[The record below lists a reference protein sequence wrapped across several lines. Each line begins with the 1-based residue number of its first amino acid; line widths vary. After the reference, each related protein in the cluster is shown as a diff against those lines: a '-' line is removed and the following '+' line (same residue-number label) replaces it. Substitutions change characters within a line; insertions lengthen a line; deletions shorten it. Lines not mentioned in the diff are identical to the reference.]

1 MGHRRPFQIDPAW
14 SFFELL
20 QHLFAHY
27 RGGGIE
33 GTGYRLNT
41 IRAWLSMAGRR
52 RALAVFQELQQEAGT
67 SDDTEIAESLWMSRS
82 SYRRLKRFVR
92 DLPTEGEHEQEQGH
106 PIQAFVSYKWESA
119 EHIAWVSGLATDL
132 RAMGVETIL
141 DLWEVR
147 YGESFTTYMQRH
159 IAKADV
165 ILFVIS
171 PGAVAAAEAPDGEG
185 GALQFEV
192 QMMNARRMSEG
203 VRIIGVYRSGG
214 RPPEYLRDHRY
225 VDFRSEQ
232 EYRTALRSLADDL
245 LGRGGPPPV
254 KG

>member
-1 MGHRRPFQIDPAW
+1 MGHRSPFRIDPTW
-14 SFFELL
+14 SFFEFL

-27 RGGGIE
+27 QGSGVE

-41 IRAWLSMAGRR
+41 MRAWLSMVGRR
-52 RALAVFQELQQEAGT
+52 RALAALEELQQETGT
-67 SDDTEIAESLWMSRS
+67 SNDTEIAESLWMSRS

-92 DLPTEGEHEQEQGH
+92 DLPTEVEQEH
-106 PIQAFVSYKWESA
+106 PPRTFISYKWESA
-119 EHIAWVSGLATDL
+119 EHIAWVSRLAADL
-132 RAMGVETIL
+132 RAMGVETSL
-141 DLWEVR
+141 DQWEVR

-159 IAKADV
+159 IAAAEV

-185 GALQFEV
+185 GPLQFEV

-203 VRIIGVYRSGG
+203 VRIIGVYRSGD

-232 EYRTALRSLADDL
+232 DYGTALRSLADDL
-245 LGRGGPPPV
+245 LGRAGPPPV
-254 KG
+254 EG